1 MPSVRV
7 AEVAGAEEA
16 EHAEEV
22 AEDARRPCNARLVV
36 SAHSSAHSNAHSSAH
51 SSNVRLAAVSAA
63 VWHRPVERNVLR
75 QPTAQRSDPQ
85 GAPTGPTL
93 PTGLAASAPGWHRP
107 VEHSVLRQATAQR
120 SDPRQAPT
128 AQAAAQDPGPLS
140 VLRHP
145 TAQAAA

>member
-1 MPSVRV
+1 V
-7 AEVAGAEEA
+7 AEAAGAEEA

-63 VWHRPVERNVLR
+63 VWHRPVE
-75 QPTAQRSDPQ
+75 
-85 GAPTGPTL
+85 
-93 PTGLAASAPGWHRP
+93 
-107 VEHSVLRQATAQR
+107 HSVLRQATAQR